1 MGATSG
7 SDDDKKDLARGT
19 GDVALVDYDFIKC
32 GTGGS
37 GGMSDMLPLMMMGGA
52 GGAGGMDPMMMM
64 LMMGDDSSSSM
75 KDMLPLMMMSGGM
88 GGAGGAGGMDP
99 MMMMMLMDD
108 SDDSSTRIGC
118 DDKHKVDHAFTSA
131 GKITDA
137 SAIRA
142 AVLAGTITGPSVKST
157 WETEYAACLAGASS
171 EGSTSSPSS

>member
-1 MGATSG
+1 MGE
-7 SDDDKKDLARGT
+7 KKDLARGT

-32 GTGGS
+32 ETGGS
-37 GGMSDMLPLMMMGGA
+37 GGMSDMLPLMMM
-52 GGAGGMDPMMMM
+52 
-64 LMMGDDSSSSM
+64 
-75 KDMLPLMMMSGGM
+75 GGM

-157 WETEYAACLAGASS
+157 WETEYAACL
-171 EGSTSSPSS
+171 